1 MNSKFLN
8 IVLVLALAGLSG
20 CASMSADECLTVD
33 WATIGFEDGSRGYTA
48 DRVGTHRKACAK
60 HGVAADL
67 AAYQRGHAQGIE
79 TFCQPG
85 RGFNFGV
92 NGGGYRGVCPAHLEQ
107 EFLEAYSAGHKLYS
121 LRSSLN
127 TANSLIHSKEV
138 EKDNAEKRIVAAQFE
153 LIDDETT
160 SEQRVNLLLEL
171 KDLAERIGEL
181 DVEIDQLIAD
191 RARIEQDLQYYE
203 STLTAYGY

>member
-20 CASMSADECLTVD
+20 CASMSAEECQVLD
-33 WATIGFEDGSRGYTA
+33 WETIGFEDGSRGYTA
-48 DRVGTHRKACAK
+48 DRVGSHRKACAK

-171 KDLAERIGEL
+171 KNLAERIGEL
-181 DVEIDQLIAD
+181 DVEIEQLIVD
-191 RARIEQDLQYYE
+191 RARIEQELQYYE
-203 STLTAYGY
+203 ATLTAYGY

>member
-1 MNSKFLN
+1 MNSKFLS
-8 IVLVLALAGLSG
+8 IVMVLALAGLSG

-48 DRVGTHRKACAK
+48 DRLGTHRKACAK

-79 TFCQPG
+79 AFCQPG

-127 TANSLIHSKEV
+127 TANSLIHSKEA
-138 EKDNAEKRIVAAQFE
+138 EIDNAEKRIAAAQLE
-153 LIDDETT
+153 MISDEST
-160 SEQRVNLLLEL
+160 SEQRVQLLVEL

-181 DVEIDQLIAD
+181 EAEIKQLVAD
-191 RARIEQDLQYYE
+191 RARIEQELQYYE

>member
-48 DRVGTHRKACAK
+48 DRLGTHRKACAK

-79 TFCQPG
+79 AFCQPG

-127 TANSLIHSKEV
+127 TANSLIHSKEA
-138 EKDNAEKRIVAAQFE
+138 EIDSAEKRIAAAQLE
-153 LIDDETT
+153 MISDEST
-160 SEQRVNLLLEL
+160 SEQRVQLLVEL
-171 KDLAERIGEL
+171 KELAERVGEL
-181 DVEIDQLIAD
+181 EAEIKQLVAD
-191 RARIEQDLQYYE
+191 RARIEQELQYYE

>member
-1 MNSKFLN
+1 MNSKFPN

-33 WATIGFEDGSRGYTA
+33 WATIGFEDGSSGYTA
-48 DRVGTHRKACAK
+48 DRLGTHRKACAK

-107 EFLEAYSAGHKLYS
+107 EFLEAYSAGHKLHS

-127 TANSLIHSKEV
+127 TASSLISSKET
-138 EKDNAEKRIVAAQFE
+138 EIDNAEKRIVSAQFE

-160 SEQRVNLLLEL
+160 SEQRVNLLVEL
-171 KDLAERIGEL
+171 KNLAERIGQLE
-181 DVEIDQLIAD
+181 VEIDQLIAD
-191 RARIEQDLQYYE
+191 RARIEQELQYYE

>member
-48 DRVGTHRKACAK
+48 DRLGTHRKACAK

-79 TFCQPG
+79 AFCQPG
-85 RGFNFGV
+85 RGFNYGV

-121 LRSSLN
+121 LRSSLS
-127 TANSLIHSKEV
+127 TANSLIHSKEA
-138 EKDNAEKRIVAAQFE
+138 EIDSAEKRIAAAQLE
-153 LIDDETT
+153 MISDEST
-160 SEQRVNLLLEL
+160 SEQRVQLLVEL

-181 DVEIDQLIAD
+181 EAEIKQLVAD
-191 RARIEQDLQYYE
+191 RARIEQELQYYE

>member
-1 MNSKFLN
+1 MKSKILN
-8 IVLVLALAGLSG
+8 IVLVMALAGLSG
-20 CASMSADECLTVD
+20 CASMSADECLAVD

-48 DRVGTHRKACAK
+48 DRVGNHRKACAK
-60 HGVAADL
+60 HGVTADL
-67 AAYQRGHAQGIE
+67 AAYQRGHAQGLE

-92 NGGGYRGVCPAHLEQ
+92 NGGGYNGVCPAHLEQ
-107 EFLEAYSAGHKLYS
+107 DFLEAYSAGHKLYS

-127 TANSLIHSKEV
+127 QANSLINSKET
-138 EKDNAEKRIVAAQFE
+138 EIDNAEKRIVTAQLE
-153 LIDDETT
+153 MIADETT
-160 SEQRVNLLLEL
+160 SEQRVLLLVEL

-181 DVEIDQLIAD
+181 EVEIEQLIVD
-191 RARIEQDLQYYE
+191 RARIGDELQYYE

>member
-48 DRVGTHRKACAK
+48 DRLGTHRKACAK

-107 EFLEAYSAGHKLYS
+107 EFLEAYSAGHKLHS

-127 TANSLIHSKEV
+127 TASSLISSKET
-138 EKDNAEKRIVAAQFE
+138 EIDNAEKRIVSAQFE

-160 SEQRVNLLLEL
+160 SEQRVNLLVEL
-171 KDLAERIGEL
+171 KNLAERIGQLE
-181 DVEIDQLIAD
+181 VEIDQLIAD
-191 RARIEQDLQYYE
+191 RARIEQELQYYE

>member
-1 MNSKFLN
+1 MDRKIFS
-8 IVLVLALAGLSG
+8 IAAAALVLGLSG
-20 CASMSADECLTVD
+20 CASMSANECALSD
-33 WATIGFEDGSRGYTA
+33 WSAIGFEDGSRGYTS
-48 DRVGTHRKACAK
+48 DRFSQRRKACAK

-67 AAYQRGHAQGIE
+67 AAYQSGHAQGIE

-127 TANSLIHSKEV
+127 TANSLINSKET
-138 EKDNAEKRIVAAQFE
+138 EIDAAEKRIVTAQFE

-160 SEQRVNLLLEL
+160 SEQRVLLLVEL

-181 DVEIDQLIAD
+181 EVEIEQLIAD
-191 RARIEQDLQYYE
+191 HARIEDELQYYE

>member
-1 MNSKFLN
+1 MNSKFLS
-8 IVLVLALAGLSG
+8 VVMVLALAGLSG

-48 DRVGTHRKACAK
+48 DRLGTHRKACAK

-79 TFCQPG
+79 AFCQPG

-127 TANSLIHSKEV
+127 TANSLIHSKEA
-138 EKDNAEKRIVAAQFE
+138 EIDSAEKRIAAAQLE
-153 LIDDETT
+153 MISDEST
-160 SEQRVNLLLEL
+160 SEQRVQLLVEL

-181 DVEIDQLIAD
+181 EAEIKQLVAD
-191 RARIEQDLQYYE
+191 RARIEQELQYYE

>member
-20 CASMSADECLTVD
+20 CASMSADECLTLD

-67 AAYQRGHAQGIE
+67 AAYQRGHAEGIE
-79 TFCQPG
+79 AFCQPG

-92 NGGGYRGVCPAHLEQ
+92 NGGGYRGVCPAHLEPD
-107 EFLEAYSAGHKLYS
+107 FLEAYSAGHKLYS

-127 TANSLIHSKEV
+127 TANSLIYSKEA

-171 KDLAERIGEL
+171 KNLAERIGEL
-181 DVEIDQLIAD
+181 DVEIEQLIAD
-191 RARIEQDLQYYE
+191 RARIEQELQYYE
-203 STLTAYGY
+203 STLTAFGY